1 MSNSESSYKIPLMI
15 FALVVVIWG
24 VLGVMDIGKATQIGY
39 NTDGNNTITQVY
51 DGGPA
56 KAAGLMVG
64 DYLVSI
70 DGHSTED
77 AAAMLALPRA
87 EIGKVWNLVV
97 RRDGAEIPLNIT
109 AGPLLPRTKILGYA
123 AAFLGLCFVGFT
135 LMAYLGGA
143 SRATLVLAFMGSAL
157 GSAFMGGPYIE
168 SAGLR
173 SVVNTISPIL
183 VFAGLG
189 ALLHFLL
196 VFPNPREF
204 INKSNAKLML
214 YAPAAV
220 FVVLVAYRQLFTPAA
235 TSGLNTLT
243 NVVAGLV
250 VGFYLLGSIV
260 TMWQN
265 HSRASAEDR
274 SAKGL
279 NTMLLGTLVGLLP
292 VAVGT
297 VAGIF
302 SPQTVL
308 PGQDFYFL
316 TLILIP
322 ITWSMAAKK

>member
-1 MSNSESSYKIPLMI
+1 
-15 FALVVVIWG
+15 
-24 VLGVMDIGKATQIGY
+24 
-39 NTDGNNTITQVY
+39 
-51 DGGPA
+51 
-56 KAAGLMVG
+56 
-64 DYLVSI
+64 
-70 DGHSTED
+70 
-77 AAAMLALPRA
+77 
-87 EIGKVWNLVV
+87 
-97 RRDGAEIPLNIT
+97 
-109 AGPLLPRTKILGYA
+109 
-123 AAFLGLCFVGFT
+123 
-135 LMAYLGGA
+135 
-143 SRATLVLAFMGSAL
+143 
-157 GSAFMGGPYIE
+157 
-168 SAGLR
+168 
-173 SVVNTISPIL
+173 
-183 VFAGLG
+183 
-189 ALLHFLL
+189 

-274 SAKGL
+274 SARGL